1 MEYSSQTFYNII
13 WKGQARTKTS
23 KAFVLQYLLSIILIL
38 RKIKIIISQI
48 FLVKLLLV
56 FLGQSLPKS

>member
-1 MEYSSQTFYNII
+1 MEYSSQAFYNII